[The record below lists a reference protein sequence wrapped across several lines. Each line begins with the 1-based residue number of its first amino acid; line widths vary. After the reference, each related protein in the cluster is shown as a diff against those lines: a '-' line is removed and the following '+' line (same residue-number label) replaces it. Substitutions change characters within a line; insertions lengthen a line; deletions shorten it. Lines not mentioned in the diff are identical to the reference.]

1 MHAGRSS
8 GIIELRELFGKGE
21 HGPDTGTDFLQMEA
35 RTPLAANTEKNGGI
49 LGKQRTPPSFI
60 CRKGSRGDSC
70 GLFAFYG
77 FGRGRENRNSV
88 EEGIQ
93 IRLDEMRILFFRIR
107 REEERAEEK
116 RTGRTGAE

>member
-1 MHAGRSS
+1 MAASWGNSGRRRLLFAGR
-8 GIIELRELFGKGE
+8 
-21 HGPDTGTDFLQMEA
+21 
-35 RTPLAANTEKNGGI
+35 AAGGI
-49 LGKQRTPPSFI
+49 LAAFLLGAAA
-60 CRKGSRGDSC
+60 
-70 GLFAFYG
+70 GLAVLERVEETG
-77 FGRGRENRNSV
+77 AGASPGGNSV

>member
-1 MHAGRSS
+1 MRPFCFLWLWAGP
-8 GIIELRELFGKGE
+8 GE
-21 HGPDTGTDFLQMEA
+21 P
-35 RTPLAANTEKNGGI
+35 RPSCK
-49 LGKQRTPPSFI
+49 KQRTV
-60 CRKGSRGDSC
+60 C
-70 GLFAFYG
+70 GGAAAGLAVLERVEETG
-77 FGRGRENRNSV
+77 AGASPGGNSV